1 MCYSHPAA
9 MSNWAGLTVHDKMII
24 DDYSL
29 VVFLCQVS
37 ISSSVP
43 GYLQVQ
49 KKMFISFTL
58 ENVLLAMSCSTTILN
73 LATTL

>member
-1 MCYSHPAA
+1 
-9 MSNWAGLTVHDKMII
+9 MSNWAGLTVHDKMIT
-24 DDYSL
+24 DNYSL

-43 GYLQVQ
+43 GYLQVR